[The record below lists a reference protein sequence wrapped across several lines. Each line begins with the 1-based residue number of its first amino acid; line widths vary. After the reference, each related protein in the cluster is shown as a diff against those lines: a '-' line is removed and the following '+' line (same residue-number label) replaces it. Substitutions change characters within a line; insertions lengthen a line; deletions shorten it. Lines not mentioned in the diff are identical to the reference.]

1 MLMPYSNSLNSL
13 FSENLLDDFF
23 DLPGFKNFQTM
34 QRMPQS
40 IMHTD
45 VKELE
50 NGYEIAMNLPGIKKD
65 NVQAELKDGYLT
77 VSASADTSNDTKDE
91 EGKYIRRERYTGSC
105 SRSFYVGEQITQE
118 DIKAR
123 FEDGVLKI
131 EVPKVEAKPAVENKR
146 YIAIEG

>member
-1 MLMPYSNSLNSL
+1 MLMPSL
-13 FSENLLDDFF
+13 FGENLLDDFF
-23 DLPGFKNFQTM
+23 DVPGFRGFASSPK
-34 QRMPQS
+34 MPQN

-45 VKELE
+45 VKEKE
-50 NGYEIAMNLPGIKKD
+50 SGFEIAMNLPGIKKE

-77 VSASADTSNDTKDE
+77 VTASTNTANDTKDDD
-91 EGKYIRRERYTGSC
+91 GRYIRRERYSGSC

-131 EVPKVEAKPAVENKR
+131 DIPKVEAKPIEEKKS

>member
-1 MLMPYSNSLNSL
+1 MLMPYSNTLNSL

-23 DLPGFKNFQTM
+23 DLPSFRGFQTM
-34 QRMPQS
+34 PKVPQN
-40 IMHTD
+40 IMRTD
-45 VKELE
+45 VKERE
-50 NGYEIAMNLPGIKKD
+50 NGYEIAMNLPGIKKE

-77 VSASADTSNDTKDE
+77 VSASTDTSNDAEDE
-91 EGKYIRRERYTGSC
+91 DGKYIRRERYTGSC

-131 EVPKVEAKPAVENKR
+131 DVPKVEAKPAVENKR